1 MLRTILG
8 PAPKRLLVLLLPLV
22 AIVAALLVIVAAS
35 METLSAGRAY
45 VGGEGLWSKAQ
56 KDAVHHLLYYAR
68 TYDERSWQQYLVAIA
83 VPLGDRKAREALDR
97 PDPDYETARR
107 GFIEGR
113 NHPDDVDAMARLFV
127 RFRNVSYVAKA
138 IDTWAEGDR
147 RIAELRGVA
156 TALHAEIAG
165 ARDPSRIGVLLEELH
180 TVNAATEP
188 LEDAFSYTLGEAT
201 RWMREVLFYV
211 TLGASALLLL
221 GAAAATR
228 ALLLRADVAEAGQ
241 RETQERLSLMANSV
255 PALIA
260 YIDRGQRFRF
270 SNRTYG
276 EWFGIAHEQMAGRT
290 MRDVLGEK
298 LYERV
303 REHAERALAGHAV
316 EFEYSLGE
324 GEAARFLQVAYAPHL
339 DHAGEVV
346 GFYELASDVTALNRA
361 QQHQRRASRELA
373 TIAARLEF
381 LAHHDPLTELPNRN
395 MLQERVRQAVSL
407 ARRHRKQ
414 LALLFVDLDHFKNVN
429 DSLGHGV
436 GDDLLQVVSG
446 RLRECV
452 RQEDLVARLGGDE
465 FCIVLQDLAD
475 PREAGTVAQKLLA
488 ELAEPCRV
496 GEHDLYVAASI
507 GIACLPNDGH
517 DMETLL
523 KHADIAMYRA
533 KNLGRGNYQYYS
545 PAETGAALSAVAM
558 STSLRQA
565 LAQGEFQL
573 HYQPR
578 VDVPSGRIV
587 AVEAL
592 LRWNHPEHGLLPP
605 GQFVPFAEDSGLI
618 VPIGEWVL
626 REACAQARRWTEA
639 GWGRIAVAVNLSMR
653 QLRSPDLVDQV
664 RAALE
669 GNNLPPWRLELEIT
683 ESMAMQ
689 APEHTQRA
697 VKAFADLGVRIAL
710 DDFGTGHSAL
720 HYLKRFQVNVL
731 KIDQA
736 FVNGLPGDRHDAA
749 IARAVVDLAKG
760 LDLEV
765 VAEGVRHAAQRDF
778 LLGVGCRLCQG
789 DLFGA
794 SATAAEMESRLRA
807 GLAA

>member
-1 MLRTILG
+1 MNFSPRRWRALY
-8 PAPKRLLVLLLPLV
+8 LLVP
-22 AIVAALLVIVAAS
+22 LLVIVASLLVLVEAS

-45 VGGEGLWSKAQ
+45 VAGEGLWSKAQ

-68 TYDERSWQQYLVAIA
+68 SFDERYWQRYQQSIA
-83 VPLGDRKAREALDR
+83 VPLGDRKAREALER
-97 PDPDYETARR
+97 AEPDYAAARA

-113 NHPDDVDAMARLFV
+113 NHPDDVDSMARLFV
-127 RFRNVSYVAKA
+127 RFRQVNYVSKA
-138 IDTWAEGDR
+138 IAIWTEGDQ
-147 RIAELRGVA
+147 RIAELRA
-156 TALHAEIAG
+156 IAARLHGEIQG
-165 ARDPSRIGVLLEELH
+165 ARDPRRIGALLDDLH
-180 TVNAATEP
+180 TVNTVLEP
-188 LEDAFSYTLGEAT
+188 LEDSFSFTLGEAS
-201 RWMREVLFYV
+201 RWMRQVLFYV
-211 TLGASALLLL
+211 TLGAAALLVL
-221 GAAAATR
+221 AAALGTR
-228 ALLLRADVAEAGQ
+228 ALLRRADLAESGR
-241 RETQERLSLMANSV
+241 RESEERLLLMANSV

-260 YIDRGQRFRF
+260 YLDREQRFRF

-276 EWFGIAHEQMAGRT
+276 EWFGIPHEQMVGRT
-290 MRDVLGEK
+290 LREVSGDKVYEELRPRV
-298 LYERV
+298 ERV
-303 REHAERALAGHAV
+303 LSGQPV

-324 GEAARFLQVAYAPHL
+324 GQSARRLQVAYAPHL
-339 DHAGEVV
+339 DPSGEVI

-361 QQHQRRASRELA
+361 QQDQREATRELA
-373 TIAARLEF
+373 AAAARLEF
-381 LAHHDPLTELPNRN
+381 LAHHDSLTELPNRV
-395 MLQERVRQAVSL
+395 MLQERLRQAVSL
-407 ARRHRKQ
+407 ARRHHKQ

-436 GDDLLQVVSG
+436 GDDLLQLVAG

-452 RQEDLVARLGGDE
+452 RQEDMVARLGGDE
-465 FCIVLQDLAD
+465 FCIVLQDLNE
-475 PREAGTVAQKLLA
+475 PREASTVAQKLLT
-488 ELAEPCRV
+488 ELAEPYRV

-523 KHADIAMYRA
+523 KNADIAMYRA
-533 KNLGRGNYQYYS
+533 KNQGRGNFQFYS
-545 PAETGAALSAVAM
+545 PAENRGAMSAVAM
-558 STSLRQA
+558 TSSLRHA
-565 LAQGEFQL
+565 LAHGEFEL

-592 LRWNHPEHGLLPP
+592 LRWNHPEQGLLMPDL
-605 GQFVPFAEDSGLI
+605 FVPFAEDNGLI

-626 REACAQARRWTEA
+626 REACAQARRWTES
-639 GWGRIAVAVNLSMR
+639 GWGRIAVGVNLSMR
-653 QLRSPDLVDQV
+653 QLRNPELIDQV

-669 GNNLPPWRLELEIT
+669 GNALPPWRLELEIT

-697 VKAFADLGVRIAL
+697 MRAFADLGARIAL

-720 HYLKRFQVNVL
+720 HYLKRFPVNVL
-731 KIDQA
+731 KIDKA

-749 IARAVVDLAKG
+749 IARAVVDLARG

-765 VAEGVRHAAQRDF
+765 VAEGVRLPAQRDF

-789 DLFGA
+789 DLFGGPV
-794 SATAAEMESRLRA
+794 SALEMEKRFHG
-807 GLAA
+807 GLAAA

>member
-1 MLRTILG
+1 MNFPPRRWRALY
-8 PAPKRLLVLLLPLV
+8 LLVPLLV
-22 AIVAALLVIVAAS
+22 IVAALLVLVEAS

-45 VGGEGLWSKAQ
+45 VAGEGLWSKAQ

-68 TYDERSWQQYLVAIA
+68 SFDERYWQRYQQAIA
-83 VPLGDRKAREALDR
+83 VPLGDRKAREALDAAE
-97 PDPDYETARR
+97 PDYAAARA

-113 NHPDDVDAMARLFV
+113 NHPDDVDSMARLFV
-127 RFRNVSYVAKA
+127 RFRDVSYVSRA
-138 IDTWAEGDR
+138 ISIWAEGDQ
-147 RIAELRGVA
+147 RIAELRAIAARLHGEISGTRNPRRINELLDDLHAVN
-156 TALHAEIAG
+156 TAL
-165 ARDPSRIGVLLEELH
+165 
-180 TVNAATEP
+180 EP
-188 LEDAFSYTLGEAT
+188 LEDSFSFTLGEAS
-201 RWMREVLFYV
+201 RWMREVLRYV
-211 TLGASALLLL
+211 MF
-221 GAAAATR
+221 GAATLLVLAAALGTR
-228 ALLLRADVAEAGQ
+228 ALLRRADLAESGR
-241 RETQERLSLMANSV
+241 RESEERLLLMANSV

-260 YIDRGQRFRF
+260 YLDRDQRFRF

-276 EWFGIAHEQMAGRT
+276 EWFGLPHEQMVGRT
-290 MRDVLGEK
+290 LREVSGDKVYEELRGNV
-298 LYERV
+298 ERV
-303 REHAERALAGHAV
+303 LSGHPV
-316 EFEYSLGE
+316 EFEYALGE
-324 GEAARFLQVAYAPHL
+324 GESARHLQVAYAPHL
-339 DHAGEVV
+339 DHSGEVV

-361 QQHQRRASRELA
+361 QQNQREASRELA
-373 TIAARLEF
+373 AVAARLEF
-381 LAHHDPLTELPNRN
+381 LAHHDSLTELPNRV
-395 MLQERVRQAVSL
+395 MLQERLRQAVSL

-436 GDDLLQVVSG
+436 GDDLLQLVAG

-452 RQEDLVARLGGDE
+452 RQEDMVARLGGDE
-465 FCIVLQDLAD
+465 FCIVLQDLNE
-475 PREAGTVAQKLLA
+475 PREAATVAQKLLA
-488 ELAEPCRV
+488 ELSEAYRI
-496 GEHDLYVAASI
+496 GEHDIYVAASI

-533 KNLGRGNYQYYS
+533 KSQGRGNFQFYS
-545 PAETGAALSAVAM
+545 PAENRGAMSAVAM
-558 STSLRQA
+558 TSSLRHA
-565 LAQGEFQL
+565 LAHGEFEL

-592 LRWNHPEHGLLPP
+592 LRWNHPELGLLMPD
-605 GQFVPFAEDSGLI
+605 QFVPFAEDNGLI

-626 REACAQARRWTEA
+626 REACSQARRWTEA
-639 GWGRIAVAVNLSMR
+639 GWGRIGVGVNLSMR
-653 QLRSPDLVDQV
+653 QLRNPELVDQV

-669 GNNLPPWRLELEIT
+669 GNALPPWRLELEIT

-697 VKAFADLGVRIAL
+697 MRAFADLGVRIAL

-720 HYLKRFQVNVL
+720 HYLKRFPVNVL
-731 KIDQA
+731 KIDKA

-749 IARAVVDLAKG
+749 IARAVVDLARG

-765 VAEGVRHAAQRDF
+765 VAEGVRLAAQRDF

-789 DLFGA
+789 DLFGGPT
-794 SATAAEMESRLRA
+794 SAADLELRLRG